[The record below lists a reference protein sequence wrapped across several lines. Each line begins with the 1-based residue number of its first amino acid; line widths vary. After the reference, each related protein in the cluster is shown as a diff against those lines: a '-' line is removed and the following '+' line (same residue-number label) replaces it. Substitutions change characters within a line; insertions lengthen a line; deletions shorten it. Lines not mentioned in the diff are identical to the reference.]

1 MSGTAAMACC
11 KCRLAAEA
19 DEWAEW
25 EANEAFYYLRRPREV
40 SASAL
45 TAHQG
50 KRAGSVACRHRAAR
64 EGRGV

>member
-1 MSGTAAMACC
+1 MSGAARAPCC
-11 KCRLAAEA
+11 PCRLAAEA

>member
-1 MSGTAAMACC
+1 MSRVVAALCC
-11 KCRLAAEA
+11 RCRLADEA
-19 DEWAEW
+19 AEWAEW

-50 KRAGSVACRHRAAR
+50 KRAGSVAGRHRAAR
-64 EGRGV
+64 EGGAA

>member
-1 MSGTAAMACC
+1 MSGAAIPPCC
-11 KCRLAAEA
+11 PCRLVAEA

-50 KRAGSVACRHRAAR
+50 KRAGSVASRHRAAR